1 MKTIYV
7 YTCTHILFFY
17 TNFRF
22 DAPRIENLAKDLGL
36 YERLSKLVY
45 GYTDTLPLFKKKIPK
60 QKSEKISYSV
70 EALVKKFLP
79 EEDVQK
85 LHDALQDIKVLKK
98 LVKKLGFSENNLKDH
113 CQSTKNMKAKK
124 TNKIIFN
131 KHLASLQFLKDD
143 IVITLNI
150 LKQAYKKDPKK
161 GIKILVTMNVDKKA
175 RVAAKPEVINAIND
189 KIKNVCTC
197 NVK

>member
-1 MKTIYV
+1 MIFFCNLKIIYV
-7 YTCTHILFFY
+7 YICTHILFFY

-79 EEDVQK
+79 EEDIQK
-85 LHDALQDIKVLKK
+85 LHDAIQDIKVLEK
-98 LVKKLGFSENNLKDH
+98 LLEKLRFSENNLKEH
-113 CQSTKNMKAKK
+113 YQCIKNLKAKK
-124 TNKIIFN
+124 TNKII
-131 KHLASLQFLKDD
+131 S
-143 IVITLNI
+143 T
-150 LKQAYKKDPKK
+150 
-161 GIKILVTMNVDKKA
+161 
-175 RVAAKPEVINAIND
+175 
-189 KIKNVCTC
+189 
-197 NVK
+197 